1 LGQKRWKG
9 MAKYQMEGCGPLVG
23 SVSISGSKNATL
35 PLLAACLLTEE
46 TCILEGVPPLL
57 DVFSMIAL
65 LEELGV
71 VVGFDVKVGRVEI
84 KGGTLSK
91 MESDYETAGK
101 FRASFLVMGPL
112 LARSHE
118 AKIPFPGGC
127 AIGSRPVDLHC
138 KGFSAM
144 GAKVK
149 KEHGYVCVQGKQL
162 KGNHIY
168 LDFPSVGATENIMM
182 AATLAIGITVIE
194 NAAAE
199 PEIVDLAEF
208 LREMGAKIEGDG
220 TNTITIEGVKKL
232 MGAIHRVI
240 PDRIEAGTFM
250 VAAAITGGDI
260 ILNNVQIEHLNPVIA
275 KLKEGNVKME
285 SVEDGFHVY
294 RKGKLL
300 PLQIK
305 TLPFPGFPTD
315 MQAPMMSLLAVTK
328 GTSIMTETVF
338 ENRFS
343 HAGELKRMGA
353 DITIDS
359 RSAVI
364 QGVDKLMGAKVVA
377 TDLRA
382 GAALVLSALVADG
395 KTEIGDIYH
404 IERGYDQLEK
414 KLCALGAKIV
424 RLEDEKME

>member
-1 LGQKRWKG
+1 
-9 MAKYQMEGCGPLVG
+9 MAIYQIEGCEPLVG

-46 TCILEGVPPLL
+46 TCVLEGVPPLL

-71 VVGFDVKVGRVEI
+71 NVQKV
-84 KGGTLSK
+84 
-91 MESDYETAGK
+91 ESNYETAVK
-101 FRASFLVMGPL
+101 FRASFLVLGPL
-112 LARSHE
+112 LARCHE

-138 KGFSAM
+138 KGFCAM

-149 KEHGYVCVQGKQL
+149 KEHGYVSIHGKHL

-182 AATLAIGITVIE
+182 GATLANGVTVIE

-208 LREMGAKIEGDG
+208 LRQIGADIEGEG
-220 TNTITIEGVKKL
+220 TNTITIKGVKKL
-232 MGAIHRVI
+232 MGAAHRVI

-250 VAAAITGGDI
+250 IAAAITGGDI
-260 ILNNVQIEHLNPVIA
+260 ILNNVQMEHLNPVIA
-275 KLKEGNVKME
+275 KLKEGNVKIE
-285 SVEDGFHVY
+285 SIDEGLRVY

-300 PLQIK
+300 PLQVK

-328 GTSIMTETVF
+328 GTSMMTETVF
-338 ENRFS
+338 ENRFL

-382 GAALVLSALVADG
+382 GAALVLSALVAEG
-395 KTEIGDIYH
+395 QTEIGEIYH
-404 IERGYDQLEK
+404 IERGYNQLEK

-424 RLEDEKME
+424 RLEDEK